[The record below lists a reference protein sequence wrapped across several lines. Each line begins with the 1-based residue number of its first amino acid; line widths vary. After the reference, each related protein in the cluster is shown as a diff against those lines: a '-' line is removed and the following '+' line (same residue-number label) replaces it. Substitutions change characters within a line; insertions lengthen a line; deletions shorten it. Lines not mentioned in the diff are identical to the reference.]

1 VRNKERCVAMTTS
14 LGGAIIMVYAWHT
27 LKLGSIH
34 APDAGFLPFLCGAG
48 LAVLGVVWSL
58 ILRWTAAPEDGP
70 AEERLWH
77 RPVLSLALMAGYAWT
92 IENLG
97 YISSTLVFM
106 VAWQQCIE
114 REKWLR
120 TAIISI
126 LGTLAMYALFVSFL
140 KVPVPKELFFR

>member
-1 VRNKERCVAMTTS
+1 V
-14 LGGAIIMVYAWHT
+14 IIMVYAWYA

-48 LAVLGVVWSL
+48 LAILGVVWAL
-58 ILRWTAAPEDGP
+58 ILQRTKGVEGGP
-70 AEERLWH
+70 AEERLWR

-97 YISSTLVFM
+97 YVGSTLVFM
-106 VAWQQCIE
+106 VAWQQFIE
-114 REKWLR
+114 RETWLK

-126 LGTLAMYALFVSFL
+126 LGTIAMYALFVYFL